1 MKYSLQDGRVPIYER
16 DENGDIVYIE
26 VDGNKVP
33 VETGEY
39 ETGYS
44 APVDFM
50 GNISM
55 SGGEAEAKEFGMDI
69 YMVPPEEN
77 PVPSAATEEDI
88 RRNAVRLA
96 YEDSVRA
103 ARPHGNADVEAFRKK
118 YAGENAEA
126 LLASLSVKDLG
137 DVREDVLEE
146 YMACIEKGDFYHAEY
161 NSQTQ
166 VCRPFPFAVSDSAGY
181 DWSLL
186 SKI

>member
-26 VDGNKVP
+26 VDGQKIP

-69 YMVPPEEN
+69 G
-77 PVPSAATEEDI
+77 DFD
-88 RRNAVRLA
+88 AVI
-96 YEDSVRA
+96 
-103 ARPHGNADVEAFRKK
+103 
-118 YAGENAEA
+118 
-126 LLASLSVKDLG
+126 
-137 DVREDVLEE
+137 VLE
-146 YMACIEKGDFYHAEY
+146 KD
-161 NSQTQ
+161 
-166 VCRPFPFAVSDSAGY
+166 AVPITETSIIWHTSPVKYKDEQNTIVDSKSADY
-181 DWSLL
+181 VVKRVSPSLNFTKVL
-186 SKI
+186 LQRIVK

>member
-26 VDGNKVP
+26 VDGEKIP

-69 YMVPPEEN
+69 
-77 PVPSAATEEDI
+77 
-88 RRNAVRLA
+88 
-96 YEDSVRA
+96 
-103 ARPHGNADVEAFRKK
+103 
-118 YAGENAEA
+118 
-126 LLASLSVKDLG
+126 
-137 DVREDVLEE
+137 
-146 YMACIEKGDFYHAEY
+146 GDFD
-161 NSQTQ
+161 
-166 VCRPFPFAVSDSAGY
+166 AVIILEKDAIPITETSIIWHTSPVKYKDEQNTILDSKSADY
-181 DWSLL
+181 AVKRVSPSLNFTKVL
-186 SKI
+186 LQRIVK

>member
-26 VDGNKVP
+26 VDGQKIP

-69 YMVPPEEN
+69 
-77 PVPSAATEEDI
+77 
-88 RRNAVRLA
+88 
-96 YEDSVRA
+96 
-103 ARPHGNADVEAFRKK
+103 
-118 YAGENAEA
+118 
-126 LLASLSVKDLG
+126 
-137 DVREDVLEE
+137 
-146 YMACIEKGDFYHAEY
+146 GDFD
-161 NSQTQ
+161 
-166 VCRPFPFAVSDSAGY
+166 AVIILEKDAVPLTETSIIWHTSPVKYKDEQNTIVDSKSADY
-181 DWSLL
+181 AVKRVSPSLNFTKVL
-186 SKI
+186 LQRIVK